1 MFKEFIGK
9 TVVNAIKYI
18 VLDIITILLSY
29 YLTIAVLQFADY
41 SINLEEVGKALLII
55 IPAKIVVYIIF
66 GVYRILTKYTGF
78 EDILK
83 FSFLAIL
90 TNVVIVVV
98 MALGHFTF
106 LTKTSYIFITTIE
119 IAGLA
124 LPRVFRRAYRTLM
137 SQFKWLRT
145 VGSRT
150 LIIGAGEAGE
160 MVLKEIFKNKDLN
173 NIPVAF
179 VDDNED
185 KFGRRLMG
193 VEVVGTLSEIDA
205 VIEKYKIEEVIIAV
219 RHMNQQKQIDLVNHL
234 IDFGVTVKKIN
245 LIEDFSTNKLKT
257 KLIDIN
263 VEELLNRD
271 VIKLDN
277 EGINEFI
284 KDKVILV
291 TGGGGSIGSEL
302 CRQIF
307 NLNPTKLVIFDIY
320 ENNAYD
326 IQMELQRLVK
336 KHPENKYPI
345 LEVRIGSVYNR
356 TRLEEIFKEFKPNV
370 VFHAAAY
377 KHVPLMEDSAVE
389 SVRTNVLGTFNA
401 AQLSTK
407 YGVEKFVL
415 ISSDKAVR
423 STNVMGACKRLAEMV
438 IEMEQKRS
446 NTKFSA
452 VRFGN
457 VLGSNGSVIPLFKK
471 QIADGGPVTVTHK
484 DITRYFMTIP
494 EAVSLILQCAV
505 YADKAELFILDMGE
519 PVRIYDLAEKMIK
532 LAGLK
537 PNVDIDIEITGL
549 RPGEKL
555 YEELLVDTNSEQLQ
569 KTQNTRIFKES
580 THDTHLGEIRF
591 LDLITQFEHLT
602 NDEVKEKVSELVGTY
617 QFKKPN

>member
-1 MFKEFIGK
+1 MFKELSGK
-9 TVVNAIKYI
+9 NLISALKYLI
-18 VLDIITILLSY
+18 CDIITILISY
-29 YLTIAVLQFADY
+29 YTTVFVLQFANY
-41 SINLEEVGKALLII
+41 SVNAMEVGKALVII
-55 IPAKIVVYIIF
+55 IPIKILIYLIF

-78 EDILK
+78 EDMIKL
-83 FSFLAIL
+83 SFLAVI
-90 TNVVIVVV
+90 TNVVIVII
-98 MALGHFTF
+98 MALGEFTF
-106 LTKTSYIFITTIE
+106 ITKTSYIFITFIE
-119 IAGLA
+119 IAGLLA
-124 LPRVFRRAYRTLM
+124 PRVLGRLHRTFTNM
-137 SQFKWLRT
+137 FKWLRT
-145 VGSRT
+145 VGTRT
-150 LIIGAGEAGE
+150 LIVGAGEAGE
-160 MVLKEIFKNKDLN
+160 LVLKEIFKNKELN
-173 NIPVAF
+173 NLPVAF

-185 KFGRRLMG
+185 KQGKKLMG
-193 VEVVGTLSEIDA
+193 VEVVGTLNEIDA
-205 VIEKYKIEEVIIAV
+205 VIEKFKIEEVIIAI
-219 RHMNQQKQIDLVNHL
+219 RHIDQIKLAELVNHL
-234 IDFGVTVKKIN
+234 LEYGVIVKRIN
-245 LIEDFSTNKLKT
+245 LIEDINTNKLKT
-257 KLIDIN
+257 KVIDVN

-277 EGINEFI
+277 EGINDFI
-284 KDKVILV
+284 NDKVVLV

-307 NLNPTKLVIFDIY
+307 NLNPSKLVIFDIY

-336 KHPENKYPI
+336 KHPQTKYPK

-356 TRLEEIFKEFKPNV
+356 VRLEEIFNEFKPNI

-389 SVRTNVLGTFNA
+389 SVRTNVTGTYNA

-423 STNVMGACKRLAEMV
+423 STNVMGASKRLAEMLLD
-438 IEMEQKRS
+438 MEQKNS
-446 NTKFSA
+446 NTIFSS

-471 QIADGGPVTVTHK
+471 QIADGGPVTVTHR

-505 YADKAELFILDMGE
+505 YASKGELFVLDMGE

-532 LAGLK
+532 LAGYR
-537 PNVDIDIEITGL
+537 PNIDIDIEVVGL

-555 YEELLVDTNSEQLQ
+555 YEELLVDTKSEELQ
-569 KTQNTRIFKES
+569 KTFNSRIFKES
-580 THDTHLGEIRF
+580 TRNCN
-591 LDLITQFEHLT
+591 LDQTGFTTLVSNFESLT
-602 NDEVKEKVSELVGTY
+602 NDEVKEKVAKLVGTY
-617 QFKKPN
+617 TFNK